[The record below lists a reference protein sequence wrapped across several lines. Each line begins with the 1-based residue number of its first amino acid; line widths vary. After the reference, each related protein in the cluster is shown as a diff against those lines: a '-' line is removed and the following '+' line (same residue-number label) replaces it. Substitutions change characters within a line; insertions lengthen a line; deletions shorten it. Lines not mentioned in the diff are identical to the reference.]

1 MNLVN
6 ISHKIMTVSAIVST
20 LITTLAFFFFVI
32 SGGLR

>member
-6 ISHKIMTVSAIVST
+6 ISHKIMIVSAIVST

-32 SGGLR
+32 SEGIR